1 LKPTGFSLRT
11 IFRIRSCVAILA
23 VLCLQ
28 ASPLPA
34 RPAKGKPVLIGY
46 FPQWGVYNQYFVKNL
61 VTTGGAGLLDQ
72 IDYSQAVI
80 ADNRCAVGDPN
91 ADLNFAYT
99 AANSLDGKADDP
111 TAPLKGNFHQLR
123 ELRRLYP
130 KLKVL
135 ISIEGKP
142 DGFAVAARPEN
153 RVAFVSSC
161 IDMFI
166 RGHLAP
172 GIEGGRLPSS
182 LFDGFDVDW
191 EYPGPEDKDNYVGLL
206 AEFRRQ
212 IDALH
217 SGLKLTI
224 ATAAALD
231 HYQGFDLKAVAALV
245 DQMSV
250 MNYDYNGP
258 WSHKTGILAPLY
270 EIPGDPLHG
279 NTVDAT
285 IEGYLQAGVPAA
297 KLLLGIPFYAYGWDG
312 VADVNHGLFQAGQPI
327 RGDHF
332 YSFIQ
337 SLHQVTGQVTG
348 EATGQAT
355 GQATVG
361 NFTLY
366 RDETSKAPW
375 LYDGKTFWSFDD
387 PVSIRAKL
395 GYAREH
401 KLGGVMVWELS
412 NDSAD
417 AALLKAI
424 AGELRVWR
432 VKD

>member
-1 LKPTGFSLRT
+1 MTCRLWVSL
-11 IFRIRSCVAILA
+11 AILA
-23 VLCLQ
+23 LLCSQ
-28 ASPLPA
+28 AALLRA
-34 RPAKGKPVLIGY
+34 RATSGKPVLIGY

-61 VTTGGAGLLDQ
+61 VTSGAAEVLDQ

-80 ADNRCAVGDPN
+80 ANNHCAIGDPN
-91 ADLNFAYT
+91 ADLNFAYP
-99 AANSLDGKADDP
+99 AESSLDGKADDP
-111 TAPLKGNFHQLR
+111 AATLKGNFHQIQ

-153 RVAFVSSC
+153 RAAFVSLC
-161 IDMFI
+161 IDMFV

-172 GIEGGRLPSS
+172 GVEGGR

-191 EYPGPEDKDNYVGLL
+191 EYPRPADKDNYIGLL
-206 AEFRRQ
+206 AEFHRQ
-212 IDALH
+212 IDAFH
-217 SGLKLTI
+217 AGLKLTI

-270 EIPGDPLHG
+270 EIAGDPLHG

-285 IEGYLQAGVPAA
+285 IQGYLRAGVPAE
-297 KLLLGIPFYAYGWDG
+297 KLMLGIPFYAYGWDG
-312 VADVNHGLFQAGQPI
+312 VADVNHGLFQVGQPI

-332 YSFIQ
+332 YSYIQ
-337 SLHQVTGQVTG
+337 SI
-348 EATGQAT
+348 E
-355 GQATVG
+355 G

-366 RDETSKAPW
+366 RDKQSQAPW

-387 PVSIRAKL
+387 AESIRAKL

-417 AALLKAI
+417 ALLLKAI
-424 AGELRVWR
+424 AGELGRR
-432 VKD
+432 KRD